1 MEVLHTVLTEEK
13 EGSTPG
19 TFLEVLQHRTSKKPL
34 ITVDVD
40 VFKVCIWCVQV
51 HFKNV
56 CMNVFSVV
64 SFVTFPSPLFRF
76 PFLEL

>member
-34 ITVDVD
+34 ITVDVY
-40 VFKVCIWCVQV
+40 VFKVCVWCTQV
-51 HFKNV
+51 NF
-56 CMNVFSVV
+56 
-64 SFVTFPSPLFRF
+64 
-76 PFLEL
+76 